1 MEPKCTGLTDGP
13 TTSSHA
19 PDLKDPHMINDA
31 KPDQFVFFFFLKYIC
46 TNSQM
51 SQKTAPML
59 NVFVFTTTENCKRRL
74 GLASALQPANCFVL
88 WILFG

>member
-31 KPDQFVFFFFLKYIC
+31 KPDQFVFFFFSKVYLYKF
-46 TNSQM
+46 
-51 SQKTAPML
+51 P
-59 NVFVFTTTENCKRRL
+59 NVPENCSYAECVRFYYNREL
-74 GLASALQPANCFVL
+74 
-88 WILFG
+88 